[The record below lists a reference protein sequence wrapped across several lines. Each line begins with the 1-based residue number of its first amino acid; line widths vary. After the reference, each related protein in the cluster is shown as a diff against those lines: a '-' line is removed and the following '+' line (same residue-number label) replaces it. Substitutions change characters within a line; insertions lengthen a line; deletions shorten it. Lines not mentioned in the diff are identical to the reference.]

1 MIKNILFDLG
11 GVLLR
16 LDMDKT
22 REAFAQL
29 GWKKENWEDVSLSDN
44 PVFKNLEIGLDSP
57 SQFREKIR
65 RILPGNPSDHEIEVA
80 WCAMLIDF
88 PTGIIDYL
96 IRLKGKYRLYLLS
109 NTNELHVRR
118 FEHIFENAYGY
129 PISSL
134 FEKCYYSNEI
144 GFRKPNVEAFL
155 AVLKDASI
163 NPAETLFVDD
173 LQHNTDAA
181 KTLGMKVLHI
191 EAGTLMERLPEY
203 LENAAG

>member
-11 GVLLR
+11 GVLLN
-16 LDMDKT
+16 LDMGKT
-22 REAFAQL
+22 RTAFANL
-29 GWKKENWEDVSLSDN
+29 GWKEENWKGITQSGYLIFE
-44 PVFKNLEIGLDSP
+44 NLEIGVDSP
-57 SQFREKIR
+57 VQFREKIR
-65 RILPGNPSDHEIEVA
+65 NVLPGNPSDAEIDHA
-80 WCAMLIDF
+80 WNAMLIDF
-88 PTGIIDYL
+88 PAGIVDYL
-96 IRLKGKYRLYLLS
+96 TELKEKYRLYLLS

-118 FEHIFENAYGY
+118 FEQIFEKAYGY
-129 PISSL
+129 SISRL

-181 KTLGMKVLHI
+181 KTLGIKVLHI

>member
-29 GWKKENWEDVSLSDN
+29 GWKEENWKDISQSDN
-44 PVFKNLEIGLDSP
+44 PVFKNLEIGTDSP
-57 SQFREKIR
+57 AQFRDKIR
-65 RILPGNPSDHEIEVA
+65 NILPGNPTDLEIEDA
-80 WCAMLIDF
+80 WGAMLIDF
-88 PTGIIDYL
+88 PAGIIDYL
-96 IRLKGKYRLYLLS
+96 IELKGKYRLFLLS
-109 NTNELHVRR
+109 NTNEIHVRR
-118 FEHIFENAYGY
+118 FEQIFEDAFGY
-129 PISSL
+129 PISRL

-144 GFRKPNVEAFL
+144 GFRKPNAEAFL

-173 LQHNTDAA
+173 LQQNTEAA

-203 LENAAG
+203 LESALG